1 MIKSILNK
9 VGYSILVLWGVA
21 SLLFIMFSI
30 LPGDPARMMLDQ
42 RDDEALLQAIRE
54 KYGLNAPLSIQYV
67 NYINDLS
74 PLSLHSVDPNAYS
87 AKVLTRVPHVILF
100 QIGAKQGVLKY
111 PYLRESFQQQGKS
124 VRSIIAETL
133 PNTALLALVSILLA
147 LVLGLFIGIIA
158 ALWRDSFFDRFWSV
172 AGSLGMSLPSF
183 FTAILIAWFFA
194 YVLGAYTGL
203 NLTGSLYAVDEF
215 TGERYIQWKNMIL
228 PALTLGI
235 RPLGV
240 IIQLSRSAMLDV
252 LSQDFIR
259 TARAKGLSQ
268 AQIIWRHA
276 LRNALNP
283 VVTTISG
290 WFASLLAGAVFVEY
304 IFAWNGLG
312 KEIVDALN
320 LRDLP
325 VVMGAVLVIA
335 VLFTIINVLV
345 DVIYG
350 WLDPRVR

>member
-1 MIKSILNK
+1 MLLNALNK
-9 VGYSILVLWGVA
+9 LGYSLLVLWGVA
-21 SLLFIMFSI
+21 TVLFLLFTI

-42 RDDEALLQAIRE
+42 RDDEELLNAIRA
-54 KYGLNAPLSIQYV
+54 KYGLNEPLAIQYI

-74 PLSLHSVDPNAYS
+74 PLSLHSTKADDYS
-87 AKVLTRVPHVILF
+87 ARMLELVPHVELF
-100 QIGAKQGVLKY
+100 TAGSKRLVVKY

-124 VRSIIAETL
+124 VSRIIAETL
-133 PNTALLALVSILLA
+133 PNTALLALASILLA
-147 LVLGLFIGIIA
+147 LVVGLVIGIFA
-158 ALWRDSFFDRFWSV
+158 AIWRDSFFDRFWSV
-172 AGSLGMSLPSF
+172 AGTLGMSLPSF
-183 FTAILIAWFFA
+183 FTAILFAWLFG
-194 YVLGAYTGL
+194 YVLSAYTGL
-203 NLTGSLYAVDEF
+203 NLTGSLYAVDEY
-215 TGERYIQWKNMIL
+215 TGVRYIQWKNMIL

-240 IIQLSRSAMLDV
+240 VIQLSRSAMLDV

-259 TARAKGLSQ
+259 TARAKGLTQ
-268 AQIIWRHA
+268 FQIIWRHA

-290 WFASLLAGAVFVEY
+290 WFASLLAGAVFVEF

-320 LRDLP
+320 MRDLP

-335 VLFTIINVLV
+335 VLFTLINIVV
-345 DVIYG
+345 DIIYG

>member
-1 MIKSILNK
+1 MLEKI
-9 VGYSILVLWGVA
+9 GYSALVLWGVA
-21 SLLFIMFSI
+21 SVVFFLFNI

-42 RDDEALLQAIRE
+42 RDDEELLNAIRS
-54 KYGLNAPLSIQYV
+54 KYGLDQPIVLQYV

-74 PLSLHSVDPNAYS
+74 PISLHSTNPTDYS
-87 AKVLTRVPHVILF
+87 FRMLERVPHKSLF
-100 QIGAKQGVLKY
+100 TLGNKALIVKY

-124 VRSIIAETL
+124 VAAIIRETL
-133 PNTALLALVSILLA
+133 PNTALLALASILLA
-147 LVLGLFIGIIA
+147 LAMGLVIGIFA
-158 ALWRDSFFDRFWSV
+158 AIWRNSFFDRFWSV
-172 AGSLGMSLPSF
+172 FGTLGMSLPSF
-183 FTAILIAWFFA
+183 FTAILFAWLFG
-194 YVLGAYTGL
+194 YVLSAYTGL
-203 NLTGSLYAVDEF
+203 NLTGSLYAVDDF

-240 IIQLSRSAMLDV
+240 VIQLSRSAMLDV

-259 TARAKGLSQ
+259 TARAKGLTQ
-268 AQIIWRHA
+268 FEIIWRHA

-290 WFASLLAGAVFVEY
+290 WFASLLAGAVFVEF

-312 KEIVDALN
+312 KQIVDALN

-335 VLFTIINVLV
+335 ALFTVINILV
-345 DVIYG
+345 DIIYG
-350 WLDPRVR
+350 ILDPRVR

>member
-1 MIKSILNK
+1 MLRTVLHK
-9 VGYSILVLWGVA
+9 VGYSLLTLWGVA
-21 SLLFIMFSI
+21 TVLFLLFSI

-42 RDDEALLQAIRE
+42 RDDEALLLAIRE
-54 KYGLNAPLSIQYV
+54 KYGLNEPIAIQYF

-74 PLSLHSVDPNAYS
+74 PLSLHSTSPQAYT
-87 AKVLTRVPHVILF
+87 AQMLTRVPHTVLF
-100 QIGAKQGVLKY
+100 TVGGKQVVLKY
-111 PYLRESFQQQGKS
+111 PYLRESFQQQGKN

-133 PNTALLALVSILLA
+133 PNTALLAVVSMLLA
-147 LVLGLFIGIIA
+147 LVLGLVIGILA
-158 ALWRDSFFDRFWSV
+158 AVWRDGFFDRFWRV
-172 AGSLGMSLPSF
+172 VGSLGMSLPSF
-183 FTAILIAWFFA
+183 FTAILMAWLFG
-194 YVLGAYTGL
+194 YVLSAYTGL
-203 NLTGSLYAVDEF
+203 NLTGSLYAVDEY
-215 TGERYIQWKNMIL
+215 TGVRYVQWKNIIL
-228 PALTLGI
+228 PAITLGV

-259 TARAKGLSQ
+259 TARAKGLTQ
-268 AQIIWRHA
+268 KQIIWRHA

-283 VVTTISG
+283 VVTTVSG

-320 LRDLP
+320 MRDLP

-335 VLFTIINVLV
+335 VLFTLINVLV
-345 DVIYG
+345 DIIYG

>member
-1 MIKSILNK
+1 MEKI
-9 VGYSILVLWGVA
+9 GYSALVLWGVA
-21 SLLFIMFSI
+21 SVVFFLFNI

-42 RDDEALLQAIRE
+42 RDDEELLNAIRS
-54 KYGLNAPLSIQYV
+54 KYGLDQPIALQYV

-74 PLSLHSVDPNAYS
+74 PISLHSTNPADYS
-87 AKVLTRVPHVILF
+87 YRMLERVPHKKLITLGSKELV
-100 QIGAKQGVLKY
+100 VKY

-124 VRSIIAETL
+124 VAAIIRETL
-133 PNTALLALVSILLA
+133 PNTALLALASILLA
-147 LVLGLFIGIIA
+147 LALGLVIGIFA
-158 ALWRDSFFDRFWSV
+158 AIWRNSFFDRFWSV
-172 AGSLGMSLPSF
+172 FGTLGMSLPSF
-183 FTAILIAWFFA
+183 FTAILFAWLFG
-194 YVLGAYTGL
+194 YVLSAYTGL
-203 NLTGSLYAVDEF
+203 NLTGSLYAVDDF

-240 IIQLSRSAMLDV
+240 VIQLSRSAMLDV

-259 TARAKGLSQ
+259 TARAKGLTQ
-268 AQIIWRHA
+268 FQIIWRHA

-290 WFASLLAGAVFVEY
+290 WFASLLAGAVFVEF

-312 KEIVDALN
+312 KQIVDALN

-335 VLFTIINVLV
+335 ALFTVINILV
-345 DVIYG
+345 DIVYG
-350 WLDPRVR
+350 ILDPRVRS